1 MRNKT
6 AATVF
11 VSALLLSAILG
22 AELTMPVNASIY
34 HVYPGESIQEA
45 INSAQ
50 SGDTVFVHEGTY
62 SEQVSVNKSLALIG
76 ENANTTI
83 IKGVYARNASNVK
96 ICGFT
101 IRQRIRGINLN
112 GCNTIIVSGNI
123 VTGNTQYGIFLV
135 NSGNITI
142 SGNIVLNN
150 GIRGIYL
157 RYSNNNTVTNNT
169 VSKHSQYGI
178 LLYSSS
184 NNVVSDNMVSN
195 SDYYG
200 IWLHVGSHNIF
211 NDNVISN
218 NTHGLNLLYASYN
231 TLRNNIV
238 INNGVGF
245 WLYISPN
252 NEIYHN
258 SIINNTNQAHDYSAS
273 SNYWYHPTLLEG
285 NFWSDYAGAD
295 DGSGVGKHA
304 IAGDGIGDTLIPHPD
319 TNYDF
324 YPLMGPWTPAE
335 PTPVGGIWLPI
346 NKLSLLAPYIGL
358 TTLLATAVITVG
370 YVEKR
375 KRKRD

>member
-6 AATVF
+6 AVTVF
-11 VSALLLSAILG
+11 VLALSLLSMLG
-22 AELTMPVNASIY
+22 AGLTMPVNASIY
-34 HVYPGESIQEA
+34 HVYPGESIQET

-62 SEQVSVNKSLALIG
+62 SEQVSVNKSLTLIG

-101 IRQRIRGINLN
+101 TRQRIHGIDLN

-123 VTGNTQYGIFLV
+123 VTDNTQYGIFLV
-135 NSGNITI
+135 NSRNITI
-142 SGNIVLNN
+142 SDNIILNN
-150 GIRGIYL
+150 GIRGVYL
-157 RYSNNNTVTNNT
+157 RYSSNNTVRNNM

-195 SDYYG
+195 SNDYG
-200 IWLHVGSHNIF
+200 IWLNGGSHNIF
-211 NDNVISN
+211 SDNVISN
-218 NTHGLNLLYASYN
+218 NTHGLDLLYASYN
-231 TLRNNIV
+231 TLRNNKITK
-238 INNGVGF
+238 NGIGV
-245 WLYISPN
+245 WIHSSSN

-258 SIINNTNQAHDYSAS
+258 NFINNTNQAIDYSAS

-285 NFWSDYAGAD
+285 NYWSDYAGVD
-295 DGSGVGKHA
+295 DGSGIGKHA
-304 IAGDGIGDTLIPHPD
+304 IAGDGIGDTLIPHPN

-324 YPLMGPWTPAE
+324 YPLMEPWTP
-335 PTPVGGIWLPI
+335 PVGGIWLPI
-346 NKLSLLAPYIGL
+346 NKLSLLAPYIEL
-358 TTLLATAVITVG
+358 TILLAVAVITVG
-370 YVEKR
+370 YVKKR
-375 KRKRD
+375 KRKRG

>member
-11 VSALLLSAILG
+11 ASALLLSAILG
-22 AELTMPVNASIY
+22 AELTMPVDASIH

-50 SGDTVFVHEGTY
+50 PGDTVFVHEGTY
-62 SEQVSVNKSLALIG
+62 PEQVSVNKSLALIG

-83 IKGVYARNASNVK
+83 IKGVDSRNTSNVK

-101 IRQRIRGINLN
+101 IRQRIHGIALN

-135 NSGNITI
+135 NSRNITI

-150 GIRGIYL
+150 GVRGIYL

-184 NNVVSDNMVSN
+184 YNVVGDNTVSN
-195 SDYYG
+195 STDRG
-200 IWLHVGSHNIF
+200 IWLNNGSYNIF
-211 NDNVISN
+211 SGNVISN
-218 NTHGLNLLYASYN
+218 NTHGIDLLYARHN

-245 WLYISPN
+245 WLFSSTN

-258 SIINNTNQAHDYSAS
+258 NLINNTNQAHDYSAS

-285 NFWSDYAGAD
+285 NYWSDYAGAD

-304 IAGDGIGDTLIPHPD
+304 IAGDGIGDTLIPHPE

-324 YPLMGPWTPAE
+324 YPLIEPWTPS
-335 PTPVGGIWLPI
+335 TLVGGIWLPV

-358 TTLLATAVITVG
+358 TTLLATAVITLG